1 MDVTQQFNSSMLF
14 EFYGNLLTEKQ
25 KDMLTDFLDNNLSL
39 SEIAESYGIT
49 RQAAND
55 LIKRT
60 LKVLENYESK
70 LGLLKRF
77 NGVKDK
83 VNSALDALQQERL
96 EEVKGNLNSILEDF

>member
-1 MDVTQQFNSSMLF
+1 MDFTQQFNNSMLF
-14 EFYGNLLTEKQ
+14 EFYGNLLTDKQ

-39 SEIAESYGIT
+39 TEIAESYGIT

-70 LGLLKRF
+70 LGLLRRF
-77 NGVKDK
+77 YEVKDK
-83 VNSALDALQQERL
+83 VNESIALLDKGEVER
-96 EEVKGNLNSILEDF
+96 VKGNLNSILEDF

>member
-1 MDVTQQFNSSMLF
+1 MNIAQQFNSSMLF

-25 KDMLTDFLDNNLSL
+25 KNMLTDFLDNNLSL
-39 SEIAESYGIT
+39 SEVAESRGIT
-49 RQAAND
+49 RQAASD

-77 NGVKDK
+77 KAIQDK
-83 VNSALDALQQERL
+83 VNNTLLAIESEDS
-96 EEVKGNLNSILEDF
+96 VKAKAHLNSILEDF